1 MTYDKTILDPKA
13 VYLANKANGFWD
25 GRINMILAAES
36 LQERPAYKGLP
47 KTAKHLIFSQ
57 FLGLI
62 DSELWEAWQA
72 RKEEKNA
79 DRGAV
84 VKANSIT
91 DTEEFRAF
99 FKANIKDTYQDEI
112 ADAVIFALDL
122 MGGFG
127 QPLQIEGILID
138 QIGDE
143 NDIVLNA
150 MRISNYAFH
159 RLRKDGEDL
168 FWPQI
173 NRLIAYLHA
182 YFGHWLESHVK
193 AKRRFN
199 ATRPKMH
206 GGKQF

>member
-13 VYLANKANGFWD
+13 VYLANKENGFWD

-36 LQERPAYKGLP
+36 VQVKEGFKVLP

-62 DSELWEAWQA
+62 QSEFWEAKKA
-72 RKEEKNA
+72 INTAKFC
-79 DRGAV
+79 DRETVERANGLMETDAFREYFDAN
-84 VKANSIT
+84 VKDSY
-91 DTEEFRAF
+91 ES
-99 FKANIKDTYQDEI
+99 EI
-112 ADAVIFALDL
+112 ADAVIFTLDL

-127 QPLQIEGILID
+127 QELRLEGILID
-138 QIGDE
+138 QTGDE
-143 NDIVLNA
+143 KEPWLNG
-150 MRISNYAFH
+150 IKICNYAFH

-182 YFGHWLESHVK
+182 YCGHWLESHVK